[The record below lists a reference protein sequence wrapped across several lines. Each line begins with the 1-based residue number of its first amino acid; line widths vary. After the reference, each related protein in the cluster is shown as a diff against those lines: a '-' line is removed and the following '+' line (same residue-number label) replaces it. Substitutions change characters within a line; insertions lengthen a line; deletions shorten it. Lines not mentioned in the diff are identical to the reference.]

1 MHEVVKGRS
10 SLQSDLHLYLRQIN
24 EVPLLNA
31 EEEKD
36 LGWKIINDNCGAS
49 KERMIR
55 ANLRLVI
62 AISKNYV
69 NRGLSLADLIE
80 EGNIGLIRAVE
91 GFDPAQGARFS
102 TYASWW
108 IKQSIKRTLINAVQP
123 IHIPAYMVELI
134 ARCKEAS
141 RRLEEQFGRQPSVQE
156 LADDLRIPVRKLLI
170 VRRAV
175 KAYNAPSQS
184 PGGENGEGA
193 ELHELFEDYRHKRPE
208 ESVTRREE
216 FGLVLRLLEEIDE
229 RDAKV
234 IRLRY
239 GLEGKEPLTLKQIGH
254 EVGLTRERVRQIE
267 VEALRRLQQKI
278 NDERPMR
285 FLRQMMQE
293 RADAAGGDDAGEDT
307 GPRFG
312 TRRDLQRREPTRSAE
327 MRPRLG
333 MPGANGTNGAG
344 TPPRSIPIQRRDA
357 QIG

>member
-1 MHEVVKGRS
+1 MGRS
-10 SLQSDLHLYLRQIN
+10 SLQSDLHLDLKQIN

-36 LGWKIINDNCGAS
+36 LGWRIINDNDSSA
-49 KERMIR
+49 KDRMIR

-62 AISKNYV
+62 SISKNYV

-108 IKQSIKRTLINAVQP
+108 IKQAIKRTLINAVQP
-123 IHIPAYMVELI
+123 IHIPAYMVDLI
-134 ARCKEAS
+134 ARWKEAS
-141 RRLEEQFGRQPSVQE
+141 RRLEEKLGRQPSAQE
-156 LADDLRIPVRKLLI
+156 LADDLKIPLRKLNV

-175 KAYNAPSQS
+175 RAYNAPSQS
-184 PGGENGEGA
+184 PTGEAGEGI
-193 ELHELFEDYRHKRPE
+193 ELHEFFEDHRHGKPE

-216 FGLVLRLLEEIDE
+216 FRLVLQLLEEIDE
-229 RDAKV
+229 RDARV

-278 NDERPMR
+278 TDERPLR

-293 RADAAGGDDAGEDT
+293 RGEPD
-307 GPRFG
+307 GRE
-312 TRRDLQRREPTRSAE
+312 TRPNAR
-327 MRPRLG
+327 
-333 MPGANGTNGAG
+333 N
-344 TPPRSIPIQRRDA
+344 IPIQRRDA
-357 QIG
+357 RTG

>member
-1 MHEVVKGRS
+1 MGRS
-10 SLQSDLHLYLRQIN
+10 SLQSDLHLYLKQIN

-31 EEEKD
+31 EEEKV
-36 LGWKIINDNCGAS
+36 LGWRIINDNDSSA
-49 KERMIR
+49 KDRMIR

-62 AISKNYV
+62 SISKNYV

-108 IKQSIKRTLINAVQP
+108 IKQAIKRTLINAVQP
-123 IHIPAYMVELI
+123 IHIPAYMVDLI
-134 ARCKEAS
+134 ARWKEAS
-141 RRLEEQFGRQPSVQE
+141 RRLEEKLGRQATTQE
-156 LADDLRIPVRKLLI
+156 LADDLKIPVRKLNV

-175 KAYNAPSQS
+175 RAYNAPSQS
-184 PGGENGEGA
+184 PSGEGGEGI
-193 ELHELFEDYRHKRPE
+193 ELHEFFEDHRHGKPE
-208 ESVTRREE
+208 ESVTQREE
-216 FGLVLRLLEEIDE
+216 FRLVLQLLEEIDE
-229 RDAKV
+229 RDARV

-278 NDERPMR
+278 TDERPLR

-293 RADAAGGDDAGEDT
+293 RTTDDGRDA
-307 GPRFG
+307 
-312 TRRDLQRREPTRSAE
+312 
-327 MRPRLG
+327 RP
-333 MPGANGTNGAG
+333 A
-344 TPPRSIPIQRRDA
+344 PRSIPIQRRDA
-357 QIG
+357 RLGGRRTDFERGGPDPGMPPRGSRPRNSEGGFPPFGTM

>member
-1 MHEVVKGRS
+1 M
-10 SLQSDLHLYLRQIN
+10 QSDLQLYLRQIN
-24 EVPLLNA
+24 EVPLLTA

-36 LGWKIINDNCGAS
+36 LGWKIINDNCFAS
-49 KERMIR
+49 KDRMIR

-62 AISKNYV
+62 SISKNYA

-108 IKQSIKRTLINAVQP
+108 IKQAIKRTLINAVQP
-123 IHIPAYMVELI
+123 IHIPAYMVDLI

-141 RRLEEQFGRQPSVQE
+141 RRLEEELGRQPSTQE
-156 LADDLRIPVRKLLI
+156 LADDLKIPVRKLVV

-184 PGGENGEGA
+184 PSNEHGDGPD
-193 ELHELFEDYRHKRPE
+193 LHELFEDHRNGKPE
-208 ESVTRREE
+208 ETVTKREE
-216 FGLVLRLLEEIDE
+216 FRLVLQLLEQIDE
-229 RDAKV
+229 RDARV

-239 GLEGKEPLTLKQIGH
+239 GLEGKEPLTLKQIGR

-278 NDERPMR
+278 TDDRPLR
-285 FLRQMMQE
+285 FLRQLMQE
-293 RADAAGGDDAGEDT
+293 SDDSDE
-307 GPRFG
+307 PRRIG
-312 TRRDLQRREPTRSAE
+312 RREIQRDPSRQDARTTESDSR
-327 MRPRLG
+327 RPS
-333 MPGANGTNGAG
+333 
-344 TPPRSIPIQRRDA
+344 PRPIPISRRDA
-357 QIG
+357 RIG